1 MRHALRASALA
12 ALSMAACSQQPAQDA
27 GKADT
32 AAAPAA
38 PATPVA
44 KAPVNE
50 APPGAYKLDRDHASL
65 TFRVNH
71 MGLSRYTARFTD
83 MSADLQFDPAN
94 PSAMTLS
101 ATVDPRSLET
111 DFHGDKPDFDAELA
125 GPSWLDAAKFPQ
137 ITFKSTK
144 VEVTGPATANV
155 TGDLS
160 LHGVTRPVTLK
171 TTFNGG
177 AKPNNMDPMGS
188 RIGFSA
194 EGSLKRSEFGV
205 AYGIPAPGSNFGV
218 GDEVEFFIEAEFT
231 QPAATPAAPAA
242 PAPAQ

>member
-1 MRHALRASALA
+1 MRHALWASALA

-32 AAAPAA
+32 ATAPAA
-38 PATPVA
+38 PVA
-44 KAPVNE
+44 KVPVNE

>member
-1 MRHALRASALA
+1 MRHALWATALT
-12 ALSMAACSQQPAQDA
+12 ALSMAACSPQPAE
-27 GKADT
+27 KADT

-38 PATPVA
+38 PAASAAA

-50 APPGAYKLDRDHASL
+50 APPGAYKLDPDHASL

-83 MSADLQFDPAN
+83 MTADLQFDPAN
-94 PSAMTLS
+94 PAAMTLS
-101 ATVDPRSLET
+101 ATVDPRSIET

-125 GPSWLDAAKFPQ
+125 GPSWLDAAKFPK

-144 VEVTGPATANV
+144 VDVTGPATANV
-155 TGDLS
+155 TGDLT
-160 LHGVTRPVTLK
+160 LHGVTRPVTLE

-177 AKPNNMDPMGS
+177 SKPSAMDPGS

-194 EGSLKRSEFGV
+194 HGSLKRSEFGV
-205 AYGIPAPGSNFGV
+205 SYGIPPAGSNFGV
-218 GDEVEFFIEAEFT
+218 GDEVEFFIEVEFT
-231 QPAATPAAPAA
+231 QPVATGTAATA

>member
-1 MRHALRASALA
+1 MRHALWASALA

-32 AAAPAA
+32 VTAPAA
-38 PATPVA
+38 TAAPVA

-101 ATVDPRSLET
+101 ATVDPRSIET

-155 TGDLS
+155 TGDLT
-160 LHGVTRPVTLK
+160 LHGVTRPVTLR

-177 AKPNNMDPMGS
+177 AKANSMDPLGS

-242 PAPAQ
+242 PVQ

>member
-1 MRHALRASALA
+1 MRHALWATALA
-12 ALSMAACSQQPAQDA
+12 ALSMAACSPQPAE
-27 GKADT
+27 KADT

-38 PATPVA
+38 PAIA

-50 APPGAYKLDRDHASL
+50 APPGAYKLDPDHASL

-83 MSADLQFDPAN
+83 MTADLQFDPAN

-101 ATVDPRSLET
+101 ATVDPRSIET

-125 GPSWLDAAKFPQ
+125 GPSWLDAAKFPKV
-137 ITFKSTK
+137 TFKSTK
-144 VEVTGPATANV
+144 VDVTGPATANV
-155 TGDLS
+155 TGDLT
-160 LHGVTRPVTLK
+160 LHGVTRPVTLE

-177 AKPNNMDPMGS
+177 AKPNGMDPAGS

-194 EGSLKRSEFGV
+194 HGSLKRSEFGV
-205 AYGIPAPGSNFGV
+205 AYGIPAAGSNFGV

-231 QPAATPAAPAA
+231 QPAATPV
-242 PAPAQ
+242 PAPAG

>member
-1 MRHALRASALA
+1 MKHTLWITALTAASL
-12 ALSMAACSQQPAQDA
+12 AACSPGPAR
-27 GKADT
+27 KADT
-32 AAAPAA
+32 AESAPAPAA
-38 PATPVA
+38 
-44 KAPVNE
+44 KAVPVNE
-50 APPGAYKLDRDHASL
+50 APPGAYKIDPNHASL

-83 MSADLQFDPAN
+83 IAADLQFDPAN
-94 PSAMTLS
+94 PAAMS
-101 ATVDPRSLET
+101 VNATINPRSIET

-144 VEVTGPATANV
+144 VDVTGPATANV
-155 TGDLS
+155 TGDLT
-160 LHGVTRPVTLK
+160 LHGVTRPVTLE

-177 AKPNNMDPMGS
+177 AKPNGMDPAGS

-194 EGSLKRSEFGV
+194 QGSLKRSEFGV
-205 AYGIPAPGSNFGV
+205 SYGIPAPGSNFGV

-231 QPAATPAAPAA
+231 QPAATPVPA
-242 PAPAQ
+242 PAPAG